1 MGYVKSEISKLVK
14 LNKGK
19 KLARASAEEW
29 FEKALK
35 SRKDNSVDKQRFPF
49 QPGKIYVFDYEDPM
63 NKETLDWWDKNPVVL
78 ALRSIDK
85 ETDCGINLNL
95 LPIKFK
101 EDFLDAFYTIHAQ
114 QIKSGSSGS
123 KKNDAFKQIPLM
135 KLDYEHVKKF
145 LDKFGFGFAIRR
157 YKVFKKRNQAVVAY
171 ESWPKIAL
179 CNFIELNGATV
190 MGIRALF
197 MQYYT
202 KKNI

>member
-14 LNKGK
+14 ESKGK
-19 KLARASAEEW
+19 KLARSSAEEW

-35 SRKDNSVDKQRFPF
+35 SRKDKTVDTVRFPF
-49 QPGKIYVFDYEDPM
+49 QPGKIYVFDYQDPL
-63 NKETLDWWDKNPVVL
+63 NKETLQWWDKNPVVL
-78 ALRSIDK
+78 ALRGIDK

-95 LPIKFK
+95 LPVKFK
-101 EDFLDAFYTIHAQ
+101 EDFLDAFYTMHFNT
-114 QIKSGSSGS
+114 IKSASTGS
-123 KKNDAFKQIPLM
+123 KKNDAFKQLPIM
-135 KLDYEHVKKF
+135 HLDYENVKKF

-157 YKVFKKRNQAVVAY
+157 YKINRKKNQSVVSY

-190 MGIRALF
+190 MGIRSIF
-197 MQYYT
+197 MQYYA

>member
-1 MGYVKSEISKLVK
+1 MGYVKSEISKLIK
-14 LNKGK
+14 KSLGK
-19 KLARASAEEW
+19 KLARSAAEEW

-35 SRKDNSVDKQRFPF
+35 SRKDKSVDKQRFPF
-49 QPGKIYVFDYEDPM
+49 QPGKIYVFDYGDPV

-78 ALRSIDK
+78 ALRAIDK
-85 ETDCGINLNL
+85 ETDCGVNLNL
-95 LPIKFK
+95 LPVKFK
-101 EDFLDAFYTIHAQ
+101 EDFLDAFYTMHAQ
-114 QIKSGSSGS
+114 QIKSASSGA
-123 KKNDAFKQIPLM
+123 KKNDAFNQIPLRN
-135 KLDYEHVKKF
+135 LDYEHVKKF

-157 YKVFKKRNQAVVAY
+157 YKVNRKKNQTVVAY